1 MATDSTDVP
10 ASGPDLA
17 APAEGVIH
25 NSVLIRSHEPVRTT
39 HSWVAP
45 TLLGVAILAGA
56 IIWGVM
62 SIQPTTTVVNHSVA
76 AAPTAATA
84 YDGKS

>member
-10 ASGPDLA
+10 ASGPDMA

-45 TLLGVAILAGA
+45 TLLGVAVLAGA

-62 SIQPTTTVVNHSVA
+62 SLQPTTVVVNHAVGDT
-76 AAPTAATA
+76 PTAAST
-84 YDGKS
+84 YGKG